1 VNLDP
6 STAERY
12 LRHAFAQM
20 LVVADRLGDERVNV
34 RPHGESTNAVAALVV
49 HVLEEAYQH
58 LGHMELAADALLADQ
73 PPAAAS

>member
-20 LVVADRLGDERVNV
+20 L
-34 RPHGESTNAVAALVV
+34 AVAALVV